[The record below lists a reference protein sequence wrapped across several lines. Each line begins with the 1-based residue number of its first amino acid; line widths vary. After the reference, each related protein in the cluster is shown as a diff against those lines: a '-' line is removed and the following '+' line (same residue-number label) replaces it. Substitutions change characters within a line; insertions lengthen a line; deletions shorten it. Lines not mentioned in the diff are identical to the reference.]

1 LALVPRVGY
10 PAFVDSRAQKAVDM
24 PRRIVLS
31 DPESGSEG
39 GSGSESEGG
48 SESGSEESDEEQIV
62 YDSEEDPLEKLE
74 EVLDRREP
82 PRRAQHKRRRKHYS
96 SEESGNESDDD
107 DSSDDD
113 SDHSDD
119 GDDPYVP
126 WETLR
131 SEYANGERKKELA
144 GLTDHPAVHVP
155 GWRNDGREWT
165 QAQKDAL
172 WRSVCAKAGEDGVCR
187 TWGIVATERQMNGEA
202 VRVVHRVHYGLK
214 FRDLFKGRHTGSYI
228 EAFIPVMVKLFQ
240 QQPWQPF
247 FNEDDVQNGTV
258 PKPMFADFEAAHHFD
273 NRGKDPIDLSGILV
287 DEDWDEFGD
296 EEGEYHGPMWCLCTE
311 CSKKGLKNIT
321 VMRHTLSG
329 ILIAVGGDCAAHMAG
344 EARLSEMINFKLNG
358 KSNYD
363 MVEQILGWDA

>member
-1 LALVPRVGY
+1 
-10 PAFVDSRAQKAVDM
+10 M

-31 DPESGSEG
+31 DPESGSE
-39 GSGSESEGG
+39 SGSEGG

-62 YDSEEDPLEKLE
+62 YDSEHDPLDKLE
-74 EVLDRREP
+74 EELDRREP
-82 PRRAQHKRRRKHYS
+82 PRRAQPKRKRKHYS
-96 SEESGNESDDD
+96 SEESGNGSDDD
-107 DSSDDD
+107 DG
-113 SDHSDD
+113 SDD
-119 GDDPYVP
+119 GSDGGTDRYVP

-131 SEYANGERKKELA
+131 SEYASGERTRELA

-155 GWRNDGREWT
+155 GWRNDVREWT

-172 WRSVCAKAGEDGVCR
+172 WRSVRVRAGEDGALR
-187 TWGIVATERQMNGEA
+187 TWGVVATERQINGEA

-214 FRDLFKGRHTGSYI
+214 FRGQFKLRQMGSYI

-247 FNEDDVQNGTV
+247 FDEDDVKNGTV
-258 PKPMFADFEAAHHFD
+258 PMPMFADFEAAHHFD
-273 NRGKDPIDLSGILV
+273 NRGNDPIDLSGILA

-311 CSKKGLKNIT
+311 CTRKGLKNVT

-344 EARLSEMINFKLNG
+344 EPRLSEMIKFQLNG
-358 KSNYD
+358 ESNYD
-363 MVEQILGWDA
+363 AVEQILGWDM